1 MRQRRKNHQLLAL
14 AKRIPIDLRFEVS
27 FNNAAQI
34 RMRLPERPPCATPRS
49 ATNAGYVRVRREPAQ
64 QLAAAVTGS
73 AKDNGVDL
81 HATRFR
87 CGRIFSSTS
96 SANSFACVRAFAAGR
111 PNDSTKRVPT
121 RLSVAGPLTTSMS
134 KPKAF

>member
-1 MRQRRKNHQLLAL
+1 MRQRRKNDQLLTV
-14 AKRIPIDLRFEVS
+14 AKGIPINLGFEVS
-27 FNNAAQI
+27 LDDSAQI
-34 RMRLPERPPCATPRS
+34 RMRLPERPPRATPRG

-81 HATRFR
+81 HAARFR

-96 SANSFACVRAFAAGR
+96 SANSLACVRAF
-111 PNDSTKRVPT
+111 
-121 RLSVAGPLTTSMS
+121 
-134 KPKAF
+134 